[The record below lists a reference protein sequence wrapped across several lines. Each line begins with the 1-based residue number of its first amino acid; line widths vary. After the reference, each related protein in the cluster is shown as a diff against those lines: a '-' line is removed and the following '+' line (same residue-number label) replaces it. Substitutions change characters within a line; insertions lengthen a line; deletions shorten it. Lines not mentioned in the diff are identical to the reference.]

1 MRAAGAYIPPGPML
15 NTAATRLA
23 CLEDIEVNV
32 SGPGAARRL
41 FRRRIFAP
49 EEDREERYLTASDV
63 VKVS

>member
-1 MRAAGAYIPPGPML
+1 ML

-23 CLEDIEVNV
+23 CLEDVEVNV
-32 SGPGAARRL
+32 SAAGAPRRT

-63 VKVS
+63 VKVSHVDVRKHRASHC